1 MNTLKQGGFN
11 KIFDK
16 IKLLKDKC
24 VFENNYVPSST
35 STEERGNEGVI
46 VELIESI
53 ISPDNFKS

>member
-1 MNTLKQGGFN
+1 
-11 KIFDK
+11 
-16 IKLLKDKC
+16 LKDKC

-53 ISPDNFKS
+53 LTPDK